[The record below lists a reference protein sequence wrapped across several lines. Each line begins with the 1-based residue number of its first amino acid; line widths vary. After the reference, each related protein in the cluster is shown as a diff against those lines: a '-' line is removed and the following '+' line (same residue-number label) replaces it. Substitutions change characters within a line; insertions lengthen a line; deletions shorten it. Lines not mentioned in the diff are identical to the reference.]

1 MTKHVRN
8 TESAALEWRSKWEL
22 SQKALLEMI
31 EECRMEK
38 EKAQTL
44 QKQVDS
50 LSNLCR
56 ALRAGASDQPPKAQ
70 VTSGEAQDHK
80 GVDKKDIPSEKGD
93 GTAEEKENGEIKAY
107 TN

>member
-8 TESAALEWRSKWEL
+8 AESAALEWRSKWEL

-31 EECRMEK
+31 EECRKEK
-38 EKAQTL
+38 EKSRTL

-56 ALRAGASDQPPKAQ
+56 ALRAAAGS
-70 VTSGEAQDHK
+70 SSRK
-80 GVDKKDIPSEKGD
+80 GS
-93 GTAEEKENGEIKAY
+93 
-107 TN
+107 

>member
-56 ALRAGASDQPPKAQ
+56 ALRAAASDQPPKGA
-70 VTSGEAQDHK
+70 
-80 GVDKKDIPSEKGD
+80 
-93 GTAEEKENGEIKAY
+93 
-107 TN
+107 